1 MLSVPHRNWWQKR
14 RKGIHQFY
22 TETDDTKDRKW
33 SITIYILLIHLYK
46 ILCYQLYTETD
57 DKKDRKWSI
66 YILLIHLYKIL
77 CYQLYTETDD
87 TKDGKWSIY
96 IGFAYVSNNKFGNIQ
111 TYIDHTTYI
120 IIKWLAKQSIYV
132 LKILTSFNFW
142 KDIITFHSRH
152 VVFLIKKTEEE
163 QIKNMCEVLFIFGW
177 KKNLN
182 RQNNFKVTIIKNNQ
196 LGVSS
201 GMTLPP
207 TKFLKIKPNI
217 RQSDFR

>member
-1 MLSVPHRNWWQKR
+1 MLSALHRNWWHKR
-14 RKGIHQFY
+14 RKVIHQFY
-22 TETDDTKDRKW
+22 TETDDT
-33 SITIYILLIHLYK
+33 
-46 ILCYQLYTETD
+46 
-57 DKKDRKWSI
+57 KDRKWSI

-96 IGFAYVSNNKFGNIQ
+96 IGFAYVSHNKFGNIQ

-152 VVFLIKKTEEE
+152 VVFLIKKTEE

-196 LGVSS
+196 LGVSG

-207 TKFLKIKPNI
+207 TKFWKIKPNI